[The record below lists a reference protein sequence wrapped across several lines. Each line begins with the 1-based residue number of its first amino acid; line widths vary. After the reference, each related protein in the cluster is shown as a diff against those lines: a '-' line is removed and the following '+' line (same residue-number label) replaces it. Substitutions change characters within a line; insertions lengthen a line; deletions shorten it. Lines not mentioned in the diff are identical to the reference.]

1 MIITD
6 AWKPQINGVVTT
18 LDKVMERLEREGVRM
33 DVIHP
38 GRFRT
43 VPLPGYPE
51 IPLAINPWRLTAL
64 IEAFQPD
71 TVHIATEGPLG
82 LMARHYLKRRSL
94 AFTSSLHTKFPE
106 YLYARYRLPLAWGY
120 RFMRWFHRPAA
131 ATLVTTESHRQE
143 LSTWDLEHLVVWGRG
158 VDTCLFSP
166 RPRIANNQPVLLY
179 VGRVAVEK
187 NLEAFLTLKA
197 RGQKVVV
204 GDGPQREALQRQY
217 PGVIWRGF
225 RQGQELAKAYA
236 EADVLVFPS
245 LTDTFGLVMLEAMAC
260 GTPVAAYPVT
270 GPRDVIREGVSG
282 ALDEDLARA
291 VERALSIPR
300 KRVRAFAEDHDWR
313 AVARRFREA
322 LIPLKVS
329 KRIPTGMPLVR
340 QAH

>member
-1 MIITD
+1 
-6 AWKPQINGVVTT
+6 
-18 LDKVMERLEREGVRM
+18 
-33 DVIHP
+33 
-38 GRFRT
+38 
-43 VPLPGYPE
+43 
-51 IPLAINPWRLTAL
+51 
-64 IEAFQPD
+64 
-71 TVHIATEGPLG
+71 
-82 LMARHYLKRRSL
+82 MARHYLQRRSL

-143 LSTWDLEHLVVWGRG
+143 LSTWGLEHLVVWGRG

>member
-143 LSTWDLEHLVVWGRG
+143 LSTWGLEHLVIWGRG

-204 GDGPQREALQRQY
+204 GDSPQREALQRQY